1 MYIAQFITYQNIV
14 LIGSLK
20 VQIEQLNMLAMPKD
34 QYNEYLNYQIKME
47 GGIVESIAQLWFK
60 YFDFES

>member
-34 QYNEYLNYQIKME
+34 QYNEYLNY
-47 GGIVESIAQLWFK
+47 
-60 YFDFES
+60 